1 MNQFIML
8 GCLWLGV
15 CATAFSQQ
23 QTNGVNYQLGPI
35 PSVHK
40 PLAENSVP
48 MGNIQ
53 TSEEVKLDLPITSGP
68 YEPTW
73 KSIEANYPG
82 TPEWL
87 RDSKFGIWIHFGPQ
101 SAGESGDWYARKMYV
116 EGTPAYENH
125 LKNYG
130 HPSEVGYKEV
140 LRDWNPKK
148 FNPKALVD
156 IYRDAGARFLIIQG
170 VHHDQ
175 FDMWDSKYQPW
186 NSTRL
191 GPKRDLIGE
200 WEKAAR
206 KAGIRF
212 GLTFHHE
219 YSWWWWQTAFQS
231 DTKGD
236 KKGVPYDGNLT
247 LADGKG
253 KWWEGLDPK
262 YLYGINLREYETV
275 AEAANSRWSPPQA
288 GIFSGHLEYA
298 EWYAKWWALRM
309 MDAVDKYNPDF
320 IYTDGTDQ
328 QPFSGSGTGTGYKCD
343 AMQRVIADF
352 YNKTLDRRG
361 KVDVFSIVKFRKQ
374 TNGTVNTCETGI
386 PENIKTDQAWIA
398 ETPVGDWFY
407 GPNFVY
413 SSDAV
418 IRYLLE
424 IVARDGAVGVSIP
437 LRPDGSLDEGCV
449 KMLKEVGEWMRING
463 PGIYGS
469 SAWSVLGEG
478 KDGKLNVLPGGFIGA
493 NQANHSFYTTD
504 FRFTVGKDG
513 AIYAWCMTVPKA
525 GDKLK
530 IVSLGSDTGLGQ
542 KQVTSVELLGE
553 KNKIEWKQ
561 EADGLDIVYPD
572 SAHLK
577 TAVGYRIV
585 CK

>member
-1 MNQFIML
+1 MVGGLCN
-8 GCLWLGV
+8 G
-15 CATAFSQQ
+15 FSQQ

-35 PSVHK
+35 PSAHK

-53 TSEEVKLDLPITSGP
+53 TFEEVKLDLPITSGP

-561 EADGLDIVYPD
+561 EADGLNIVYPD

-577 TAVGYRIV
+577 TAVGFRIV

>member
-8 GCLWLGV
+8 GCLWLGA

-35 PSVHK
+35 PSAHK

-53 TSEEVKLDLPITSGP
+53 TFEEVKLDLPITSGP

-148 FNPKALVD
+148 FNPQALVD
-156 IYRDAGARFLIIQG
+156 IYKDAGARFLIIQG

-413 SSDAV
+413 SSDAM

-463 PGIYGS
+463 QGIYGS

-513 AIYAWCMTVPKA
+513 VIYAWCMTVPKA

-530 IVSLGSDTGLGQ
+530 IVSLGSDAGTGQ

-561 EADGLDIVYPD
+561 EADGLSIVYPD

-577 TAVGYRIV
+577 TAVGFRIV

>member
-8 GCLWLGV
+8 GCLWLGACV
-15 CATAFSQQ
+15 TAFSQQ

-53 TSEEVKLDLPITSGP
+53 TFEEVKLDLPITSGP

-219 YSWWWWQTAFQS
+219 YSWWWQTAFQS

-463 PGIYGS
+463 QGIYGS

-513 AIYAWCMTVPKA
+513 VIYAWCMTVPKA

-530 IVSLGSDTGLGQ
+530 IVSLGSDAGTGQ

-561 EADGLDIVYPD
+561 EADGLNIVYPD

-577 TAVGYRIV
+577 TAVGFRIV